1 MTITVED
8 VAIELGRP
16 TPTTGSG
23 QAMQWQSWIER
34 AQRQIQA
41 RAEKL
46 GVDFAS
52 LDPFAVDDV
61 VLYAVA
67 RRVSRPVDGAESVT
81 EQVSVDDGS
90 VSDTRKFPVGQGDIY
105 FLDQWWRDLGLM
117 PMDGRIGSL
126 RIGVPSWRMPKVG
139 M

>member
-1 MTITVED
+1 MAVTVED

-16 TPTTGSG
+16 TPAVGSS

-34 AQRQIQA
+34 AQRQIHA

-90 VSDTRKFPVGQGDIY
+90 VTDTRKFPVGQGDIY

-117 PMDGRIGSL
+117 PMAGRIGSM